1 VIHIF
6 VSDDVNKRGELKRR
20 SAGGGGKATTR
31 FTASSIES
39 SSLGF
44 ANNGGKKEKDVE
56 GCNRRG
62 EIQGNDN
69 KQGVLFASGLVV
81 QLDGPCLYY
90 KRFIQN

>member
-6 VSDDVNKRGELKRR
+6 VSYDVNKRGELKRR
-20 SAGGGGKATTR
+20 LAGGEEAATR

-69 KQGVLFASGLVV
+69 KQGVLFAAGFVL
-81 QLDGPCLYY
+81 QLDGPCLFYT
-90 KRFIQN
+90 RLIQN